1 MMADA
6 DSLNEVNLND
16 PLSDRD
22 HDPRSVASGATNT
35 SISLLLLL
43 LLLPLRVVEVS
54 HTLLRTVRGF
64 LPTENIGG

>member
-22 HDPRSVASGATNT
+22 HDPRSVATGATNT
-35 SISLLLLL
+35 SISLLL